1 MSRITKDPE
10 ERKEEIIA
18 AAQKLFEE
26 KGYENTMMSDVA
38 KSIGI
43 SQGLPYRYFK
53 SKMELLDAVAAK
65 MGMEFIKAIVGFKFK
80 PGMNAK
86 EKLDVYFKLFEDM
99 GSSKLVETLHSND
112 SQEIHKRLSENTFK
126 ALLPQLTDLIMEGM
140 QQKVFDCPNA
150 EDTAVFLIYGAMSV
164 HDMVNARNMHEKMEI
179 IKELFYRVLGIKQ
192 TGIGI

>member
-1 MSRITKDPE
+1 MARITKDPE

-53 SKMELLDAVAAK
+53 SKLELLDAVAAK
-65 MGMEFIKAIVGFKFK
+65 MGVEFIKTVVGYKFK

-86 EKLDVYFKLFEDM
+86 EKLDAYFKLFEDI
-99 GSSKLVETLHSND
+99 GSSKLVETLHGKDNK
-112 SQEIHKRLSENTFK
+112 EIHRRLSENTFK
-126 ALLPQLTDLIMEGM
+126 AVLPHLKDLIEEGK
-140 QQKVFDCPNA
+140 QQKVFDCPHA
-150 EDTAVFLIYGAMSV
+150 EETAAFLIYGSMSV
-164 HDMVNARNMHEKMEI
+164 HDFVDDRNMHEIMEI
-179 IKELFYRVLGIKQ
+179 IKELFYRVLGVRK
-192 TGIGI
+192 

>member
-26 KGYENTMMSDVA
+26 KGYESTMMSDVA
-38 KSIGI
+38 QSIGI

-53 SKMELLDAVAAK
+53 SKLELLDAVWSK
-65 MGMEFIKAIVGFKFK
+65 MSMGFIKTVVGFKFK

-99 GSSKLVETLHSND
+99 GSTKLATTLHSSDNK
-112 SQEIHKRLSENTFK
+112 EIHRRLSESTFK
-126 ALLPQLTDLIMEGM
+126 ALLPHLTDLIGEGK
-140 QQKVFDCPNA
+140 QQRVFDCPPA
-150 EDTAVFLIYGAMSV
+150 DETAAFLIYGSMSV
-164 HDMVNARNMHEKMEI
+164 HDMVNHQNMHEVMEI
-179 IKELFYRVLGIKQ
+179 VKELFYRVLGVR
-192 TGIGI
+192 

>member
-38 KSIGI
+38 QSIGI

-53 SKMELLDAVAAK
+53 SKLELLDAVATK
-65 MGMEFIKAIVGFKFK
+65 MGIEFIKTVVGFKFK

-86 EKLDVYFKLFEDM
+86 DKLDAYFKLFEDI
-99 GSSKLVETLHSND
+99 GSTKLVSTLHGND
-112 SQEIHKRLSENTFK
+112 NKEIHRRLSENTFK
-126 ALLPQLTDLIMEGM
+126 AVLPQLTDLIREGK
-140 QQKVFDCPNA
+140 QQKVFDCPH
-150 EDTAVFLIYGAMSV
+150 EEETAAFLIYGSMSV
-164 HDMVNARNMHEKMEI
+164 HDMVNERNIHEIMEI
-179 IKELFYRVLGIKQ
+179 VKELFYRVLGIS
-192 TGIGI
+192 